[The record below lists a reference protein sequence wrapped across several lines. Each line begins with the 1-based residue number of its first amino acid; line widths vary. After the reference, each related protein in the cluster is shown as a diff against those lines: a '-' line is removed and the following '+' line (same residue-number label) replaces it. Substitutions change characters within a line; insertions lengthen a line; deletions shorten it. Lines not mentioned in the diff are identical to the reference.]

1 MFGEGEVSRVEGE
14 VSRVEGEES
23 YFDQLTAETSKI
35 VKLSSAYSQS
45 NPLEDVLCEF
55 SELFS
60 GKLGNKKGLSMRL
73 NCWIRYRCGHLH
85 ISKPQPN

>member
-35 VKLSSAYSQS
+35 VKLSSAYSEP
-45 NPLEDVLCEF
+45 NPHT
-55 SELFS
+55 
-60 GKLGNKKGLSMRL
+60 
-73 NCWIRYRCGHLH
+73 RCDT
-85 ISKPQPN
+85 PCM